1 MRMRSHDRTMI
12 VGVQLNGIKA
22 HILSAML
29 SGLARHLTN
38 LGQRSCESE
47 VMEIGGL
54 ALGIQVLG
62 TVLVLHDTSRLHW
75 IERTRVPPCVFSDL
89 KAVKRK

>member
-12 VGVQLNGIKA
+12 VGVQLNGIKGA
-22 HILSAML
+22 YTKSDAMRLSNA
-29 SGLARHLTN
+29 LTN
-38 LGQRSCESE
+38 LGQTSCESE

-62 TVLVLHDTSRLHW
+62 TVLLVLQY
-75 IERTRVPPCVFSDL
+75 I
-89 KAVKRK
+89 